1 MRFVKSVCRKPPR
14 NLLEEHNLRSWWKN
28 TKKSLNSGELKDN
41 RIEALKKLMEL
52 AEENKHVNQHQY

>member
-14 NLLEEHNLRSWWKN
+14 NLLKEHNPRSWWKN
-28 TKKSLNSGELKDN
+28 TKKRLNSGELKDN